1 MQSAM
6 DWVEGQ
12 RAESGWSMRSL
23 LVLSL
28 VGHLCL
34 MLGLMLTP
42 GPAPLRIPQALTVE
56 LVAAIPVAPK
66 PPAPTP
72 APAPTPTPTPTPAP
86 APTPAP
92 PPPKPKV
99 KILPKQAPSVQ
110 LKPKP
115 KPKPE
120 PALRRRPRPK
130 ELAYEDALA
139 QLRGELGEPPAAMDS
154 PEPAESPAPPAAA
167 DSPSAQSSLGVKV
180 DPVLLAWHQ
189 AVKRHIRAVWIN
201 PQEFRNRGLAA
212 ELVIDVA
219 IDGRVLGRP
228 KLVAS
233 SGNPFYDDNAV
244 RALTRVSPLPP
255 PPKAGLRTIVFTS
268 EE

>member
-12 RAESGWSMRSL
+12 RVESGWSMRSL

-42 GPAPLRIPQALTVE
+42 GPAPLRMPQSLTVE
-56 LVAAIPVAPK
+56 LVAAVPVAPK
-66 PPAPTP
+66 PPAPP
-72 APAPTPTPTPTPAP
+72 PAPTPTPTPTPA
-86 APTPAP
+86 PAP

-120 PALRRRPRPK
+120 PALHRRPRPK

-154 PEPAESPAPPAAA
+154 PEPAESPAPAP
-167 DSPSAQSSLGVKV
+167 DSPSARSSQGVKV
-180 DPVLLAWHQ
+180 DPELLAWHQ
-189 AVKRHIRAVWIN
+189 AVKRHIRAGWVN
-201 PQEFRNRGLAA
+201 PHEFRNRGLAA

-219 IDGRVLGRP
+219 IDGRLLGRP

-255 PPKAGLRTIVFTS
+255 PPKAGPRTIVFTS

>member
-1 MQSAM
+1 MQSGM
-6 DWVEGQ
+6 DWVGGQ

-34 MLGLMLTP
+34 MLGLMLTT
-42 GPAPLRIPQALTVE
+42 GPAPLRMPQALTVE

-66 PPAPTP
+66 PPAPAP
-72 APAPTPTPTPTPAP
+72 APAPAPKP
-86 APTPAP
+86 APTPRPVAAPAP
-92 PPPKPKV
+92 PPKAKV

-120 PALRRRPRPK
+120 PALRRPPRPK

-139 QLRGELGEPPAAMDS
+139 QLRGELGEPPAAVDS
-154 PEPAESPAPPAAA
+154 PEPAESPAATPAA
-167 DSPSAQSSLGVKV
+167 DSPSARSSLGVKV
-180 DPVLLAWHQ
+180 DPELLAWHQ
-189 AVKRHIRAVWIN
+189 AVKRHIRTAWIN
-201 PQEFRNRGLAA
+201 PQDFRNRGLAA

-255 PPKAGLRTIVFTS
+255 PPKAGLRTIIFTS

>member
-12 RAESGWSMRSL
+12 RVESGWSMRSL

-42 GPAPLRIPQALTVE
+42 GPAPLRMPQSLTVE
-56 LVAAIPVAPK
+56 LVAAVPVAPK
-66 PPAPTP
+66 PPAPP
-72 APAPTPTPTPTPAP
+72 PAPTPTPTPTPA
-86 APTPAP
+86 PAP

-120 PALRRRPRPK
+120 PVLHRRSRPK

-154 PEPAESPAPPAAA
+154 PEPAESPAPAP
-167 DSPSAQSSLGVKV
+167 DSPSARSSQGVKV
-180 DPVLLAWHQ
+180 DPELLAWHQ
-189 AVKRHIRAVWIN
+189 AVKRHIRAGWVN
-201 PQEFRNRGLAA
+201 PHEFRNRGLAA

-219 IDGRVLGRP
+219 IDGRLLGRP

-255 PPKAGLRTIVFTS
+255 PPKAGPRTIVFTS

>member
-6 DWVEGQ
+6 DWVGGQ

-34 MLGLMLTP
+34 VLGLMLTP
-42 GPAPLRIPQALTVE
+42 GPAPLRMPQALTID
-56 LVAAIPVAPK
+56 LVAAIPAAPK
-66 PPAPTP
+66 PPAP
-72 APAPTPTPTPTPAP
+72 APAPRPVAAP
-86 APTPAP
+86 APKPKP
-92 PPPKPKV
+92 KPKPKV

-115 KPKPE
+115 KPEPKPE

-139 QLRGELGEPPAAMDS
+139 QLRGELGEPAAVAA
-154 PEPAESPAPPAAA
+154 PKAAESPAP
-167 DSPSAQSSLGVKV
+167 SPVPGPSSARPSRGVKV
-180 DPVLLAWHQ
+180 DPELLAWHQ
-189 AVKRHIRAVWIN
+189 AVKRHIRAKRIT
-201 PQEFRNRGLAA
+201 PSEFRNRGLAA
-212 ELVIDVA
+212 ELMIDVA
-219 IDGRVLGRP
+219 VDGRILGP
-228 KLVAS
+228 PELVGS

-244 RALTRVSPLPP
+244 RALTRASPLPP
-255 PPKAGLRTIVFTS
+255 PPRAGRRTIIFTS

>member
-72 APAPTPTPTPTPAP
+72 APAPTPTPTPAP

-115 KPKPE
+115 E
-120 PALRRRPRPK
+120 PSLRRPPRPK

-139 QLRGELGEPPAAMDS
+139 QLRGELGEPPTAVDS
-154 PEPAESPAPPAAA
+154 PEPAVRPAPNAATDTPAP
-167 DSPSAQSSLGVKV
+167 PSAQSSLGVKV
-180 DPVLLAWHQ
+180 DPELLAWHQ
-189 AVKRHIRAVWIN
+189 AVKRHIRAGWIN

-255 PPKAGLRTIVFTS
+255 PPKAGLRTIIFTS

>member
-42 GPAPLRIPQALTVE
+42 GPAPLRMPQALTVE
-56 LVAAIPVAPK
+56 LVAAVPAAPK
-66 PPAPTP
+66 PPTPTP
-72 APAPTPTPTPTPAP
+72 APAPTPT
-86 APTPAP
+86 PTPAP

-115 KPKPE
+115 KPKPKPE
-120 PALRRRPRPK
+120 PALHRRPRPK

-154 PEPAESPAPPAAA
+154 PEPAESPAPAP
-167 DSPSAQSSLGVKV
+167 DSPSARSSQGVKV
-180 DPVLLAWHQ
+180 DPELLAWHQ
-189 AVKRHIRAVWIN
+189 AVKRHIRAGWITL
-201 PQEFRNRGLAA
+201 PEFRNRGLVA
-212 ELVIDVA
+212 ELMIDVA
-219 IDGRVLGRP
+219 IDGRVLGQP
-228 KLVAS
+228 ELVAS

-244 RALTRVSPLPP
+244 RALKKASPLPP
-255 PPKAGLRTIVFTS
+255 PPRAGRRTILFTP